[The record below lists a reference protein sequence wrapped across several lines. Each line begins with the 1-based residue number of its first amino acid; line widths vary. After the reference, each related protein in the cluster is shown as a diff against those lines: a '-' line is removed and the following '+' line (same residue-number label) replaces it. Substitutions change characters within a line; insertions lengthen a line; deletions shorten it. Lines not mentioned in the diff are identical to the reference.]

1 MEPQRPVRMVPGGAQ
16 LAPALIGAVRSTLLL
31 PGVWRLQAE
40 TGRPELWAPM
50 GWAMG
55 LGKPLAL
62 G

>member
-1 MEPQRPVRMVPGGAQ
+1 MEPPRPVRMVPGGAR
-16 LAPALIGAVRSTLLL
+16 LVPALIRAVRSTLLL

-55 LGKPLAL
+55 LGNQSTF

>member
-1 MEPQRPVRMVPGGAQ
+1 MRLVPGGAR
-16 LAPALIGAVRSTLLL
+16 LVPALIRAVRSTLLL